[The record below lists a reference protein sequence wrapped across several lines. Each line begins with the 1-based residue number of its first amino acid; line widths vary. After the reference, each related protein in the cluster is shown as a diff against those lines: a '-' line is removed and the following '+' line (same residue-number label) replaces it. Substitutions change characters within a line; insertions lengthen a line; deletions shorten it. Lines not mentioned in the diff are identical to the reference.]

1 MKVHKY
7 TNKQIADVLKIN
19 AETVMKRIY
28 RTKLSSCLP
37 PKEKLQKS
45 SIKGRLAIL
54 TKRLI
59 QEHPKTDIPGQL
71 RELYKVEGD
80 LPSYKAF
87 ERFLNKSNFKIVKLL
102 KKPFIGA
109 INIQKRIE
117 FAENYLE

>member
-1 MKVHKY
+1 MKKNLSDADLETLFRMKVHKY

-59 QEHPKTDIPGQL
+59 QEHPKAPYSDIPGKL
-71 RELYKVEGD
+71 REL
-80 LPSYKAF
+80 
-87 ERFLNKSNFKIVKLL
+87 
-102 KKPFIGA
+102 
-109 INIQKRIE
+109 
-117 FAENYLE
+117 